1 MTLED
6 KYNEMTTKPIKVL
19 VCQMAVP
26 TIIAMVTT
34 AFYNIVDA
42 VFIGHLSTEG
52 TEGTAGIG
60 ISFAYMTFIQALGFF
75 FGHGSGNHISRALGA
90 RDVSSASVMAT
101 VGFVTPFL
109 LGAVAALCC
118 LPNLSWL
125 SRLLGAPE
133 SVVSQTNDYLR
144 YIVLATPFMM
154 SALTLNNQL
163 RLQGNARFGM
173 VGIVSGAIL
182 NIALDPLFIFTFG
195 MGVSGASLATA
206 ISQVFAWCLLLCGTF
221 RPESVH
227 IDIVG
232 SWKLIV
238 GRATHDGS
246 PLPTTHYKLT
256 TIYYE
261 IFRGGLPSF
270 FRQVFNCA
278 AVVSLNYCAAHYAAS
293 PEQEASAVAAFAV
306 VTRIMM
312 FAFSV
317 VLGFSQGFQPV
328 CGYNYGAKL
337 YGRVRESWLFATC
350 VGTVFLL
357 VISALG
363 ILFAPQ
369 IVALFRAEDPV
380 LIEIGAETLRW
391 QCAAFPLVA
400 MFTTTGMLF
409 QNIRMTGPATLLSIC
424 RNGLFF
430 LPALLLLPIWL
441 GLQGVQMAQAVADF
455 LTFLLCIPYAVWINR
470 KLKNDMQ

>member
-6 KYNEMTTKPIKVL
+6 KYNEMTTKPVKVL
-19 VCQMAVP
+19 VCKMAVP

-34 AFYNIVDA
+34 AFYNVVDA
-42 VFIGHLSTEG
+42 AFIGRLS

-60 ISFAYMTFIQALGFF
+60 ISFAYMTFIQALGFY

-90 RDVSSASVMAT
+90 KDVSSASVVAT
-101 VGFVTPFL
+101 VGFITPFL
-109 LGAVAALCC
+109 LGTVAALCC

-125 SRLLGAPE
+125 SRILGAPE
-133 SVVSQTNDYLR
+133 GVVPYANDYLR
-144 YIVLATPFMM
+144 YIVVATPFMM

-163 RLQGNARFGM
+163 RLQGNAQFGM

-182 NIALDPLFIFTFG
+182 NIALDPLFIFTFD

-206 ISQVFAWCLLLCGTF
+206 ISQFFAWCLLLYGMF

-227 IDIVG
+227 I
-232 SWKLIV
+232 KLRDFKPSFKV
-238 GRATHDGS
+238 
-246 PLPTTHYKLT
+246 
-256 TIYYE
+256 YYE
-261 IFRGGLPSF
+261 IFRGGLPSL

-278 AVVSLNYCAAHYAAS
+278 AAVSLNYCAKIYADGPA
-293 PEQEASAVAAFAV
+293 QEASAVAAFAV

-328 CGYNYGAKL
+328 CGFNYGAKL

-350 VGTVFLL
+350 VGTAFLL
-357 VISALG
+357 AISAVG
-363 ILFAPQ
+363 ILFAPE

-380 LIEIGAETLRW
+380 LIEIGAVTLRW

-400 MFTTTGMLF
+400 LFTTTGMLF
-409 QNIRMTGPATLLSIC
+409 QNIRMTGPATLLSVC

-430 LPALLLLPIWL
+430 LPALLLLPLWL
-441 GLQGVQMAQAVADF
+441 GMTGVQMAQAVADV

-470 KLKNDMQ
+470 KLKNEMK

>member
-1 MTLED
+1 
-6 KYNEMTTKPIKVL
+6 MTTKPVKVL
-19 VCQMAVP
+19 VWKMAVP

-34 AFYNIVDA
+34 ALYNVVDA
-42 VFIGHLSTEG
+42 AFIGHLNTQG
-52 TEGTAGIG
+52 TEGTAGVG

-75 FGHGSGNHISRALGA
+75 FGHGSGNFISRALGA
-90 RDVSSASVMAT
+90 KDVSSASVMAT

-109 LGAVAALCC
+109 LGTVAALCF

-133 SVVSQTNDYLR
+133 SVVTQTNDYLR

-163 RLQGNARFGM
+163 RLQGNAHFGM

-182 NIALDPLFIFTFG
+182 NIALDPLFIFTFD

-206 ISQVFAWCLLLCGTF
+206 ISQVFAWGLLLYGTF
-221 RPESVH
+221 KPESVH
-227 IDIVG
+227 IRLRDFKP
-232 SWKLIV
+232 SWKV
-238 GRATHDGS
+238 
-246 PLPTTHYKLT
+246 
-256 TIYYE
+256 YYE

-278 AVVSLNYCAAHYAAS
+278 AAISLNYCACRYAA
-293 PEQEASAVAAFAV
+293 PGQDASAVAAFAV

-337 YGRVRESWLFATC
+337 YGRVRASWLFASC
-350 VGTVFLL
+350 VGTAFLL
-357 VISALG
+357 IISLVG

-369 IVALFRAEDPV
+369 IVALFRSEDPA

-400 MFTTTGMLF
+400 LFTTTGMLF

-430 LPALLLLPIWL
+430 LPALLMLPLWL
-441 GLQGVQMAQAVADF
+441 GLQGVQMAQAVADA

>member
-6 KYNEMTTKPIKVL
+6 KYNEMTTKPVKVL
-19 VCQMAVP
+19 VCKMAVP

-34 AFYNIVDA
+34 AFYNVVDA
-42 VFIGHLSTEG
+42 AFIGRLS

-60 ISFAYMTFIQALGFF
+60 ISFAYMTFIQALGFY

-90 RDVSSASVMAT
+90 KDVSSASVVAT
-101 VGFVTPFL
+101 VGFITPFL
-109 LGAVAALCC
+109 LGTVAALCC

-125 SRLLGAPE
+125 SRILGAPE
-133 SVVSQTNDYLR
+133 GVVPYANDYLR
-144 YIVLATPFMM
+144 YIVVATPFMM

-163 RLQGNARFGM
+163 RLQGNAQFGM

-182 NIALDPLFIFTFG
+182 NIALDPLFIFTFD

-206 ISQVFAWCLLLCGTF
+206 ISQFFAWCLLLYGTF

-227 IDIVG
+227 I
-232 SWKLIV
+232 KLRDFKPSFKV
-238 GRATHDGS
+238 
-246 PLPTTHYKLT
+246 
-256 TIYYE
+256 YYE
-261 IFRGGLPSF
+261 IFRGGLPSL

-278 AVVSLNYCAAHYAAS
+278 AAVSLNYCAKIYADGPA
-293 PEQEASAVAAFAV
+293 QEASAVAAFAV

-337 YGRVRESWLFATC
+337 YARVRESWLFATC
-350 VGTVFLL
+350 VGTAFLL
-357 VISALG
+357 AISAVG
-363 ILFAPQ
+363 ILFAPE

-380 LIEIGAETLRW
+380 LIEIGAVTLRW

-400 MFTTTGMLF
+400 LFTTTGMLF
-409 QNIRMTGPATLLSIC
+409 QNIRMTGPATLLSVC

-430 LPALLLLPIWL
+430 LPALLLLPLWL
-441 GLQGVQMAQAVADF
+441 GMQGVQMAQAVADV

-470 KLKNDMQ
+470 KLNNEMR

>member
-1 MTLED
+1 MTERPVRL
-6 KYNEMTTKPIKVL
+6 L

-34 AFYNIVDA
+34 ALYNVVDA
-42 VFIGHLSTEG
+42 AFIGRLS

-90 RDVSSASVMAT
+90 KDVSSASVVAT
-101 VGFVTPFL
+101 VGFITPFL
-109 LGAVAALCC
+109 VGLVAAVVC
-118 LPNLSWL
+118 LPNLSAL
-125 SRLLGAPE
+125 SRLLGAPAA
-133 SVVSQTNDYLR
+133 VVPYANDYLR
-144 YIVLATPFMM
+144 YIVVATPFMM

-163 RLQGNARFGM
+163 RLQGNARLGM

-182 NIALDPLFIFTFG
+182 NIALDPLFIFVFD

-206 ISQVFAWCLLLCGTF
+206 VSQLFAWCLLLHGTF

-227 IDIVG
+227 IKLRDFKP
-232 SWKLIV
+232 SWRV
-238 GRATHDGS
+238 
-246 PLPTTHYKLT
+246 
-256 TIYYE
+256 YYE
-261 IFRGGLPSF
+261 IFRGGLPSL

-278 AVVSLNYCAAHYAAS
+278 AAVSLNYCAALYAA
-293 PEQEASAVAAFAV
+293 PGQEASAVAVFAV

-317 VLGFSQGFQPV
+317 VLGFCQGFQPV

-350 VGTVFLL
+350 VGTAFLL
-357 VISALG
+357 VISAVG
-363 ILFAPQ
+363 ITFAPQ

-380 LIEIGAETLRW
+380 LIEIGAVTLRW
-391 QCAAFPLVA
+391 QCAAFPMVA
-400 MFTTTGMLF
+400 LFTATGMLF
-409 QNIRMTGPATLLSIC
+409 QNIRMTGPATLLSVC

-430 LPALLLLPIWL
+430 LPAILLLPLWL
-441 GLQGVQMAQAVADF
+441 GMQGVQVAQAVADV
-455 LTFLLCIPYAVWINR
+455 LTFVLSIPYAVWINR
-470 KLKNDMQ
+470 KLINDMK